1 MPRAAGHG
9 GSWGL
14 GLGRHWRTLGA
25 LLPWHL
31 VGDLG
36 LRTSSHVSPAPA
48 LSSVELAQGL
58 GLGPLSLP
66 L

>member
-14 GLGRHWRTLGA
+14 GLGRHWGTLGA
-25 LLPWHL
+25 LLPWH
-31 VGDLG
+31 LG